1 MPRIAINW
9 PSGFPA
15 RHEATINYKGR
26 SPADGADFDVVAI
39 TPKGGREFELWV
51 NVETKMIERL
61 VEHEAI
67 ATRTE
72 IYMDWRDVQGV
83 KIPFRVRASRG
94 DPKADEIVVIEQI
107 EFDGPL
113 AGVTFARPA
122 PP

>member
-1 MPRIAINW
+1 M
-9 PSGFPA
+9 
-15 RHEATINYKGR
+15 
-26 SPADGADFDVVAI
+26 FDVIAI
-39 TPKGGREFELWV
+39 TPKGGREFEMWI
-51 NVETKMIERL
+51 NVDTRMIERL

-94 DPKADEIVVIEQI
+94 DPKADEIVVIERI

-113 AGVTFARPA
+113 AGVTFSRPA